1 VTTSSGANYASAAPD
16 GASDSGTLT
25 GGSDVRQSTSG
36 PGPFPGP
43 NTFTPALTAAA
54 GARGDSGLFG
64 AINAG
69 ASAGDVAEGRLL
81 VAGSSAASSGGT
93 STGIN
98 ITFTTTA
105 LTTVALTFDAATD
118 LLATT
123 TAAGDGASAEV
134 NASFAVRS
142 GGTTFLN
149 YAPGEL
155 NAPVSASGV
164 GGNDSFSSSGHF
176 TTSVDLA
183 PGTYQLTLLSG
194 AQERL
199 QTGVEVPEPM
209 SLALLGTGL
218 IGLSVLRR
226 KSKAS

>member
-1 VTTSSGANYASAAPD
+1 MGRGERTSVMSPE
-16 GASDSGTLT
+16 
-25 GGSDVRQSTSG
+25 
-36 PGPFPGP
+36 
-43 NTFTPALTAAA
+43 TP
-54 GARGDSGLFG
+54 RE
-64 AINAG
+64 AG
-69 ASAGDVAEGRLL
+69 ASAPL
-81 VAGSSAASSGGT
+81 T
-93 STGIN
+93 SPC
-98 ITFTTTA
+98 
-105 LTTVALTFDAATD
+105 
-118 LLATT
+118 
-123 TAAGDGASAEV
+123 
-134 NASFAVRS
+134 R
-142 GGTTFLN
+142 N